1 MKPSKSIAMIYA
13 KLIIKGEKTLD
24 DVEDNPSGFKE
35 LVEECLHEL
44 DPDNY

>member
-24 DVEDNPSGFKE
+24 DVIDEPPGFKE

-44 DPDNY
+44 APENY